1 MPDTVAASTFP
12 KIGLGTG
19 PLKGDAGIALMADAI
34 RMGYRLLD
42 TAQHY
47 GNEREVGEAVR
58 ASGVARHEIV
68 VLTKIWPDK
77 LGASDLTRAAEES
90 LKRLGLEQIDLLVPH
105 WPNPTIPLA
114 ETIGALNALRRAG
127 VVREIGLSNY
137 PSAMMAEAQRLSEAP
152 IVANEIEY
160 QPYLNQD
167 VMLAAC
173 RGAKIVAVTHCPL
186 HRAGTVFS
194 EPAVAAAAV
203 RLGKSPAQVLLR
215 WQVQQ
220 GVVPIPSSHSASRLR
235 DNISVFDFA
244 LTAPEMVAISAL
256 SAKPHRI
263 CDQPIPY
270 EWDA

>member
-1 MPDTVAASTFP
+1 MPDVTAATKLP
-12 KIGLGTG
+12 AIGLGTG
-19 PLKGDAGIALMADAI
+19 PLKGDGGIALMAEAI

-58 ASGVARHEIV
+58 ASGVPRHEIV

-77 LGASDLTRAAEES
+77 IGGSDLPRAAEES
-90 LKRLGLEQIDLLVPH
+90 LKRLGLDRIDLLVPH
-105 WPNPTIPLA
+105 WPNPGIPLA
-114 ETIGALNALRRAG
+114 DTIGALNAVRRAG
-127 VVREIGLSNY
+127 VTREIGLSNF
-137 PSAMMAEAQRLSEAP
+137 PAKMMAEARALSEAP
-152 IVANEIEY
+152 LIANEIEY

-173 RGAKIVAVTHCPL
+173 EAAGVTVITHCPL
-186 HRAGTVFS
+186 HRAGAVFT
-194 EPAVAAAAV
+194 ETPITVAAS
-203 RLGKSPAQVLLR
+203 RLGKSSAQILLR

-235 DNISVFDFA
+235 ENISVFDFA
-244 LTAPEMVAISAL
+244 LTEVEMAGISGL
-256 SAKPHRI
+256 SARPHRI
-263 CDQPIPY
+263 CAPPVAY

>member
-1 MPDTVAASTFP
+1 MPNAMKLP
-12 KIGLGTG
+12 GIGLGTG
-19 PLKGDAGIALMADAI
+19 PLKGDVGIALMVEAI

-58 ASGVARHEIV
+58 ASGVPRHEIV
-68 VLTKIWPDK
+68 VLTKIWLDK
-77 LGASDLTRAAEES
+77 LGAADLTRAAEES

-105 WPNPTIPLA
+105 WPNPNIPLA

-137 PSAMMAEAQRLSEAP
+137 PSAMMAEAQRLSDAP

-167 VMLAAC
+167 AMLAAC
-173 RGAKIVAVTHCPL
+173 RSAKIAAVTHCPL
-186 HRAGTVFS
+186 HRAGVVFS
-194 EPAVAAAAV
+194 EPPVAAAAA
-203 RLGKSPAQVLLR
+203 RLGKSPAQILLR

-220 GVVPIPSSHSASRLR
+220 GAVPIPSSHSASRLR

-244 LTAPEMVAISAL
+244 LTNAEMVAISAL

-263 CDQPIPY
+263 CESPIAY
-270 EWDA
+270 AWDA